1 MTAIISKTWIIPPAL
16 YAKKPMA
23 QKMISITAI
32 RYSKLDMTMIVKS
45 EKNLRINLYKGGMK

>member
-1 MTAIISKTWIIPPAL
+1 MTAIISKTWMIPPAL

-32 RYSKLDMTMIVKS
+32 RYNKFDMAMLVKS
-45 EKNLRINLYKGGMK
+45 EKNYKN